1 VVAIN
6 KQTGQLEG
14 RPEIITRGL
23 VLEPDAEELLEEA
36 ARIVGEVFSGTSL
49 EERTDRGLVSEKIRV
64 ELRRCFKKRAGRRPL
79 VLPVIMEI

>member
-1 VVAIN
+1 M
-6 KQTGQLEG
+6 
-14 RPEIITRGL
+14 
-23 VLEPDAEELLEEA
+23 LEPNADELLAEA
-36 ARIVGEVFSGTSL
+36 ARIIGEVLAETSA